1 MENASVQQK
10 KDIEKHS
17 ISVDSE
23 GRTLTKEQ
31 QAYFEDSKINE
42 NIRYFVDKN
51 IEAKHNK
58 DAQRGWTYY
67 DVNFGIKNGEHTSY
81 YTGKLNVRM
90 DANGNDYVYDITIIK
105 KIDRLAH
112 SKWSHP
118 NDLSKAIVSPSS
130 ENASEL
136 QEKDIEKHSIAID
149 SKGRAITEDQQKY
162 FDTSVVFYRDTID
175 PKKSVK
181 NKVYGG
187 DAWTP
192 TFPTIAYKVNDKK
205 LKDVTSKLKELVG
218 DNLDI
223 FGYPG
228 FDSDQVATAL
238 ESGKGSLVNSR
249 YANMPIVKLA
259 YLRGKGIDVE
269 FKYKEEQFSNKLDN
283 MQLRTL
289 NNYFISQSI
298 FKLLQK

>member
-1 MENASVQQK
+1 MSSNTNSNLNIPSSANNASVQQK

-17 ISVDSE
+17 INVDSE
-23 GRTLTKEQ
+23 GRTLTKE
-31 QAYFEDSKINE
+31 
-42 NIRYFVDKN
+42 
-51 IEAKHNK
+51 
-58 DAQRGWTYY
+58 
-67 DVNFGIKNGEHTSY
+67 
-81 YTGKLNVRM
+81 
-90 DANGNDYVYDITIIK
+90 
-105 KIDRLAH
+105 
-112 SKWSHP
+112 
-118 NDLSKAIVSPSS
+118 
-130 ENASEL
+130 
-136 QEKDIEKHSIAID
+136 
-149 SKGRAITEDQQKY
+149 QQKY

-259 YLRGKGIDVE
+259 YLKDKGIDVE

-283 MQLRTL
+283 EQLKIL
-289 NNYFISQSI
+289 NNYFHKPEYLQAIANDYNYGNEHPEELNEIMSKDADNELIKRGRISDIIVQKKMSI
-298 FKLLQK
+298 SLMNCLLRIIVKLIPLLK